1 MEAEK
6 PHEYILGGSAT
17 ELDRIHGFHDSTVDH
32 IGKLVLAP
40 VNFAASSGR
49 RLRILDS
56 GTAAGRWLQELRDE
70 QGSRH
75 EYIGTDITKSFFPSS
90 SPHDTGDRAG
100 EEGGDVGIVYKTQD
114 VTQPWPTNWAASFD
128 LVHQRFVLGA
138 VRSQQLEDV
147 VANLVALVK
156 PEGWVQL
163 MESDVGARV
172 IGEED
177 NGAAVVWGLLRKIY
191 LTMGVEPDVDAHLP
205 ALFTRAGLVDVS
217 EQRITVPIGKRR
229 VNADMGR
236 RSAETVALT
245 AQQLAMGAKQV
256 GVAGLEELDLHDLP
270 SKVLR
275 DLEDYGGTYSVYVIM
290 GRKP

>member
-1 MEAEK
+1 MVAEE

-40 VNFAASSGR
+40 VDFVASGGR

-56 GTAAGRWLQELRDE
+56 GTAAGRWLQDLRDE
-70 QGSRH
+70 QGSQH
-75 EYIGTDITKSFFPSS
+75 EYIGTDITESFFPSAS
-90 SPHDTGDRAG
+90 SQATRNQDR
-100 EEGGDVGIVYKTQD
+100 EEGGDAGIVYKTQD
-114 VTQPWPTNWAASFD
+114 VTQPWPADWAASFD

-138 VRSQQLEDV
+138 VRSEQLEDV

-156 PEGWVQL
+156 PGGWIQL
-163 MESDVGARV
+163 MESDVGAPV
-172 IGEED
+172 IGEKD
-177 NGAAVVWGLLRKIY
+177 NAAAVVWGLLRKIY
-191 LTMGVEPDVDAHLP
+191 LTMGVEPDVDTHLS
-205 ALFTRAGLVDVS
+205 AYFARAGLVDVS
-217 EQRITVPIGKRR
+217 EQRIVVPIGKRR
-229 VNADMGR
+229 ADVDMGR

-245 AQQLAMGAKQV
+245 AQQLVMGAKHV
-256 GVAGLEELDLHDLP
+256 GVAELDKMDLNDLP

-275 DLEDYGGTYSVYVIM
+275 GLEEYGGTYSVYVIM